1 MTHPTTTMF
10 HHKNTTLKQKMN
22 KVARHGRMNKRRSL
36 VDNKQKQPTSEG
48 EVTGMCMG
56 FRLLN

>member
-1 MTHPTTTMF
+1 
-10 HHKNTTLKQKMN
+10 MN
-22 KVARHGRMNKRRSL
+22 KVARHERINKRRSL
-36 VDNKQKQPTSEG
+36 VDNKQKEPTSKG

>member
-1 MTHPTTTMF
+1 
-10 HHKNTTLKQKMN
+10 MN
-22 KVARHGRMNKRRSL
+22 KVARHERMNKRRYL
-36 VDNKQKQPTSEG
+36 VNNKQKKPTSEG